1 MTTSSVT
8 PSPRPLWSEF
18 APASCTRFSL
28 PVEQKDGTVLP
39 LPGYVVR
46 GGKPGPVLYVH
57 ASQHGTELN
66 GIKAIL
72 EIIAAL
78 NPGGLSG
85 TLVAVPVANPL
96 AIRSRSYLPEGE
108 PNANRAWPG
117 DPDGENVQ
125 RIVYALFDNLVR
137 HADAVLDY
145 HGINDRYASAIW
157 MGEPEYEV
165 AIEMARVFGLPC
177 IEMVGGKGDQPKTF
191 LKPGVDV
198 RVCCARDLGIPA
210 ITVEPRGEMVTR
222 PDSVRELVQGAF
234 NVMRWL
240 KMLPGEPQAPSFRA
254 GGRRVELVA
263 PMEGLYYAQVEPGE
277 LVDAS
282 TVLGELVSFT
292 TLEVKQIIAPMRG
305 FVYMN
310 GPYLTDGHT
319 LNDIANEGEGVVIM
333 WEAVP
338 PDDPSW
344 RPPMHRSPAKSK
356 GGD

>member
-1 MTTSSVT
+1 MTSRTAE
-8 PSPRPLWSEF
+8 PSPEPLWTDFE
-18 APASCTRFSL
+18 PASCTRFSL

-46 GGKPGPVLYVH
+46 GATSGPTLYLH

-72 EIIAAL
+72 DIVAATE
-78 NPGGLSG
+78 PTALSG

-117 DPDGENVQ
+117 DPQGENVQ
-125 RIVYALFDNLVR
+125 RIVHALFDNLVR

-145 HGINDRYASAIW
+145 HGINARYASAIW
-157 MGEPEYEV
+157 MGEPEYDI
-165 AIEMARVFGLPC
+165 AIELARVFGLPC

-198 RVCCARDLGIPA
+198 RVCCARDLSIPA

-240 KMLPGEPQAPSFRA
+240 GMLSGEPQAPPFRA
-254 GGRRVELVA
+254 GGRRVELAA
-263 PMEGLYYAQVEPGE
+263 PMEGLYYARVEPGE
-277 LVDAS
+277 LVDEG

-292 TLEVKQIIAPMRG
+292 TLEVERIIAPMHG

-310 GPYLTDGHT
+310 GPYLRDGHT
-319 LNDIANEGEGVVIM
+319 LNDIADEGEGVVIM
-333 WEAVP
+333 WETVA
-338 PDDPSW
+338 PDDASW
-344 RPPMHRSPAKSK
+344 RPPAHQSPAKSK
-356 GGD
+356 G